1 MAKIL
6 LIEDESDQIELIRTR
21 LEAHGYQVIAAE
33 NGEDGIKLAKEEK
46 PSLILLDMILP
57 CMHGL
62 EVAIA
67 LKEGAETN
75 EIPIIALTATGS
87 PDFVKE
93 CYKEG
98 ICAYIKKPYDSK
110 ELIERIERNINIREE
125 KHIEFDDTKKQT
137 EIKKTVAE
145 VCKPEV
151 YHKIDQMLKDT
162 LLEFG
167 LSLKKTSDP
176 FHGEKKIEERKK
188 T

>member
-6 LIEDESDQIELIRTR
+6 LIEDELNQIELIRTR
-21 LEAHGYQVIAAE
+21 LEAQGYQFIAAE
-33 NGEDGIKLAKEEK
+33 NGEEGIKLAKEEK
-46 PSLILLDMILP
+46 PNLILLDMILP
-57 CMHGL
+57 GMHGFD
-62 EVAIA
+62 VAVT
-67 LKEGAETN
+67 LKGAPETK

-125 KHIEFDDTKKQT
+125 KHIESDDTKRQT
-137 EIKKTVAE
+137 EIKKTFAE
-145 VCKPEV
+145 VYKPEI
-151 YHKIDQMLKDT
+151 YHEIDQMLKDT

-167 LSLKKTSDP
+167 LSLKITPHP
-176 FHGEKKIEERKK
+176 FQGEKK
-188 T
+188 